1 MIFMSNEFRKL
12 CVDFV
17 LIACGVTSLALDW
30 GGAAGILSEIVVEDS
45 LK

>member
-12 CVDFV
+12 GVDFV
-17 LIACGVTSLALDW
+17 LIACGVTSLALHW
-30 GGAAGILSEIVVEDS
+30 SGAAGILSEVVVENS